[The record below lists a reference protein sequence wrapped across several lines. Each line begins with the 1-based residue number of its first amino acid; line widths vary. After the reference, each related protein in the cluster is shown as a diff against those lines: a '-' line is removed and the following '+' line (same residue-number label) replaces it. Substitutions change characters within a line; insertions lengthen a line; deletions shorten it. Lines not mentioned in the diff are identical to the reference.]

1 MLYEKTIEDVIEG
14 GLVRKVDK
22 EDQTTTVMI
31 ISDEIRLGILQLRN
45 RQPIQWTIEQIA
57 IHGFSCIEH
66 ECSKQID
73 EIEKL
78 QIELT
83 YAKIMQIREITSGT
97 KASVDSVKRKIKQ
110 GVKIRTNILNAM
122 GRYADVLGLDRS
134 ALFRFCLYF
143 SFTTSQSIV
152 MDIKEKAK
160 IEKENFTMRVKHMS
174 GIFKVLKIYEEE
186 NGKRTE
192 NNV

>member
-1 MLYEKTIEDVIEG
+1 MLYEKTIEDVIEA

-57 IHGFSCIEH
+57 IHGFSCMEY

-78 QIELT
+78 QLELS
-83 YAKIMQIREITSGT
+83 YARTLLYREITSGT
-97 KASVDSVKRKIKQ
+97 KVNVDSTKRKIKQ
-110 GVKIRTNILNAM
+110 GIKIRMNILSAM
-122 GRYADVLGLDRS
+122 GRYADVLSLDRS
-134 ALFRFCLYF
+134 SVFRFCMYF
-143 SFTTSQSIV
+143 SFTTSQNIV
-152 MDIKEKAK
+152 MDIKGKAK
-160 IEKENFTMRVKHMS
+160 TEKENFTERIDSMVRL
-174 GIFKVLKIYEEE
+174 FKLLKRDEEE
-186 NGKRTE
+186 KWKKN
-192 NNV
+192 